1 MLPTFK
7 NNIFEYYVTLN
18 NSMQQTEKN
27 TFKSVMFKRNQSLIK
42 YVLYNIYIFV
52 ICCYMFKKKQL

>member
-42 YVLYNIYIFV
+42 YVLYYIYIFV